1 MKLLLDTHIYL
12 WWLEDSPALPASARR
27 MIETAETV
35 FISSASLWESAI
47 KSGIG
52 KLDVNQEELVSGIRE
67 SGFEE
72 LPVRSEHTV
81 SLSRLANHHKDPFD
95 RMLLAQALSEPL
107 HLLTVDSILA
117 RYSDLVII
125 A

>member
-1 MKLLLDTHIYL
+1 MKFLLDTHIYL
-12 WWLEDSPALPASARR
+12 WWLEDSPALPASARK
-27 MIETAETV
+27 MIETAEAV

-47 KSGIG
+47 KSGMG

-81 SLSRLANHHKDPFD
+81 SLLRLANHHKDPFD

-107 HLLTVDSILA
+107 HLLTADSILA

>member
-12 WWLEDSPALPASARR
+12 WWLEDSPALPASARK

-81 SLSRLANHHKDPFD
+81 WLLRLDNHHQDPFD

-107 HLLTVDSILA
+107 HLLTADSILA
-117 RYSDLVII
+117 RYSELVITI
-125 A
+125 

>member
-12 WWLEDSPALPASARR
+12 WWLADSTALPASARKF
-27 MIETAETV
+27 IETAETV

-47 KSGIG
+47 KSGMG

-81 SLSRLANHHKDPFD
+81 SLLRLDNYHKDPFD
-95 RMLLAQALSEPL
+95 RMLLAQAISEPL
-107 HLLTVDSILA
+107 HLLTADAILA
-117 RYSDLVII
+117 RYSELVITV
-125 A
+125 

>member
-12 WWLEDSPALPASARR
+12 WWLDDSPALAASARK

-47 KSGIG
+47 KSGMG
-52 KLDVNQEELVSGIRE
+52 KLDVNQQELVSGIRE
-67 SGFEE
+67 SGFVE

-81 SLSRLANHHKDPFD
+81 ALIRLDNHHKDPFD

-107 HLLTVDSILA
+107 YLLTADSILA
-117 RYSDLVII
+117 RYSELVIVV
-125 A
+125 

>member
-12 WWLEDSPALPASARR
+12 WWLEDSPALPASARK

-52 KLDVNQEELVSGIRE
+52 KLDVNQEELVSGIRA
-67 SGFEE
+67 SGFVE

-81 SLSRLANHHKDPFD
+81 ALLRLDNHHKDPFD
-95 RMLLAQALSEPL
+95 RMLLAQAISEPL
-107 HLLTVDSILA
+107 HLLTADSIFA
-117 RYSDLVII
+117 RYSELVITV
-125 A
+125 